1 MDVISIGDWSNY
13 LAAQAG
19 ASATLT
25 GLVFVAMSINLSS
38 VLSMPGLTGRAAE
51 SMSQLFG
58 VLVLST
64 CALIPRQP
72 TAALG
77 TEILIVASTL
87 WFFQTVLQVR
97 YMKIRTG
104 HPRSWLI
111 SRILQTQIANVPF
124 FIAGV
129 LLLRGTSDGLYWL
142 APGFVFSLVSGV
154 VGAWVLLVEI
164 LR

>member
-1 MDVISIGDWSNY
+1 MDVVSINDWSNY

-19 ASATLT
+19 VSATLT

-38 VLSMPGLTGRAAE
+38 VISVPGLIGRAAE
-51 SMSQLFG
+51 SIMQLFG
-58 VLVLST
+58 VLILST

-72 TAALG
+72 GAVLG
-77 TEILIVASTL
+77 TEILIVAAAL
-87 WFFQTVLQVR
+87 WFCQTLLQVR
-97 YMKIRTG
+97 YVKIRKG

-129 LLLRGTSDGLYWL
+129 LLLRGTSAGLYWL
-142 APGFVFSLVSGV
+142 APGFAFSLVSGV